1 MVTAEFLDILEE
13 PVEEEP
19 VEEEKKPRS
28 INELIDLPYSEMTE
42 EEIELVVEFKASVK
56 ARDAQHEEAM
66 KILQEGINAEIAIH
80 QEMADKAQTTLDEM
94 TKHAINRFE
103 DASNG

>member
-1 MVTAEFLDILEE
+1 MVTAEFLDVIEDMENEE
-13 PVEEEP
+13 N
-19 VEEEKKPRS
+19 EEKKPRG
-28 INELIDLPYSEMTE
+28 INDLIDLPYSEMTE

-56 ARDAQHEEAM
+56 ARDAQHAEAM
-66 KILQEGINAEIAIH
+66 KVLQDGINAEIAIH
-80 QEMADKAQTTLDEM
+80 QEMANKAMDTLNAL